1 MLAGPPEERLAD
13 GGQRPAQTGE
23 GPQDF
28 RKTWQDEG
36 ATPVMQLCF
45 GTEIAAEQ
53 LMDEAGFQEACQ
65 LLYGP
70 LLAQLR

>member
-1 MLAGPPEERLAD
+1 MRQPRQLLQLVLGFSRR
-13 GGQRPAQTGE
+13 QRRPAQVHL
-23 GPQDF
+23 
-28 RKTWQDEG
+28 G
-36 ATPVMQLCF
+36 AGNP
-45 GTEIAAEQ
+45 GAAEQ